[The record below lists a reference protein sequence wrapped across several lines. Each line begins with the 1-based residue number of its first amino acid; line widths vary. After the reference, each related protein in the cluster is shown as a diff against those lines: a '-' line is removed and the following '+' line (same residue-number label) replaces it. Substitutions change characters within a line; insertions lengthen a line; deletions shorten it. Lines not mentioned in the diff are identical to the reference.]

1 MNKKHRHEIFQIFG
15 RFQIILLKILIS
27 KVIGFYLKVTKTLFW
42 RGGVGSFRL
51 FMACFRFFHAE
62 LSLMPENNRTTTL
75 ERTAALQGLKY
86 ISTGQIF
93 ILDSTV
99 VKTQTRAQRNE
110 VTHMFEP
117 YLPWR
122 VGFYSM
128 LHSPGDHASERG

>member
-1 MNKKHRHEIFQIFG
+1 
-15 RFQIILLKILIS
+15 
-27 KVIGFYLKVTKTLFW
+27 
-42 RGGVGSFRL
+42 
-51 FMACFRFFHAE
+51 
-62 LSLMPENNRTTTL
+62 MPENNRTTTL
-75 ERTAALQGLKY
+75 EQTAALQGLKY

-117 YLPWR
+117 YLVPWR

-128 LHSPGDHASERG
+128 LHSPGVHASERG